1 MASPG
6 PFFSRIFFWSYE
18 RGSWQYDLAVIAIL
32 IFVLLT
38 PGRWFH
44 DQPTRAVPGSSA
56 QIELLQEN
64 GNQQMYKVDAAILT
78 PPEQMPQLQNEL
90 HRKLQKAQSSLQNG
104 RFEITNVEAMRDAQ
118 GAVIAYQV
126 TLHKK

>member
-6 PFFSRIFFWSYE
+6 QFFSRIFFWSYE
-18 RGSWQYDLAVIAIL
+18 RGSWQYDLAVIAIVV
-32 IFVLLT
+32 FVLLT

-44 DQPTRAVPGSSA
+44 DQPTRAVPRPAA
-56 QIELLQEN
+56 QIELLNET
-64 GNQQMYKVDAAILT
+64 GNRQIYRVDAGILT

-90 HRKLQKAQSSLQNG
+90 HRKLQKAQSSLQTG
-104 RFEITNVEAMRDAQ
+104 RFEITNVEAVRDAQ

-126 TLHKK
+126 TLRKK